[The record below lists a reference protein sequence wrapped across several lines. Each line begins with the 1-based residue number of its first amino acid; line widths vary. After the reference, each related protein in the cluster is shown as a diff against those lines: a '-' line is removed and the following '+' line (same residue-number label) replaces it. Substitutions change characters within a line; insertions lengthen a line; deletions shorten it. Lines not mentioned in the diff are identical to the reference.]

1 MISNATNAMSTD
13 VPGNPLISQ
22 NRTLIDDLLG
32 EQQLLTPVVT
42 FSQKHERH
50 AVAAQEK
57 YYSDLIPLSSPAPGE
72 QYAFAVDLDACT
84 GCQACVTACHNM
96 NGLDDNETWRDV
108 GVLFG
113 GTVLEPLQQTITTA
127 CHHCVDPGC
136 VNGCPVNA
144 YDKDPV
150 TGIVRHLD
158 DQCIG
163 CQYCIWKC
171 PYDVPKYSKKRGI
184 VRKCDMCSSRLAVGE
199 APACVQACPNEA
211 ISITLVNKQQIA
223 HRWKKKDCFLP
234 GSPDPDY
241 TLPTTQYRSNK
252 TLPPNMSPGDLYVVK
267 PEHAHLPLV
276 VMLVLTQLSVGAFC
290 AATILRLFFP
300 SGLLR
305 ELAPFHSLVV
315 LLLGFLAPGAS
326 TMHLGRPLEAWRSFV
341 GLKTSWPSRE
351 IIVFGLF
358 AMFALIYVGS
368 FWLFAVSRFLNI
380 PFWQELFSSRLQNTF
395 GIGGAFTGLAGVF
408 SSMMIYRDTR
418 RTFWRMRFTAPKF
431 SGTTALLG
439 PATILFTMTLQ
450 SVFTPAIAAQP
461 AFRHVVVVVCGFLVV
476 ATTAKL
482 LWELTVFAHLNDRE
496 WTDMKRTAR
505 LMASVLRRATI
516 LRFVCSALGAIMLP
530 ALVFFGVLPPVIATG
545 ILPISLLGELL
556 ERYLFF
562 TAVIPPKMPGGIA
575 S

>member
-1 MISNATNAMSTD
+1 MSTD
-13 VPGNPLISQ
+13 LLQDWHLDEG
-22 NRTLIDDLLG
+22 RTLIDDLLAD
-32 EQQLLTPVVT
+32 EQLLTPVAT
-42 FSQKHERH
+42 FSRKHERQTLP
-50 AVAAQEK
+50 AQAK
-57 YYSDLIPLSSPAPGE
+57 YYSDLIPLSSPAPSE

-84 GCQACVTACHNM
+84 GCKACVTACHNL
-96 NGLDDNETWRDV
+96 NGLDDDETWRDV

-113 GTVLEPLQQTITTA
+113 GTVLEPVQQTITTA
-127 CHHCVDPGC
+127 CHHCVDPAC
-136 VNGCPVNA
+136 MNGCPVNA

-184 VRKCDMCSSRLAVGE
+184 VRKCDMCASRLAVGE

-211 ISITLVNKQQIA
+211 ITITIVNKQQIA
-223 HRWKKKDCFLP
+223 HQWNKKDSFLP

-241 TLPTTQYRSNK
+241 TLPTTQYRTSK
-252 TLPPNMSPGDLYVVK
+252 TLPANMQPGDFFK
-267 PEHAHLPLV
+267 NEPEHAHPPLV

-290 AATILRLFFP
+290 TATILRLLFP

-305 ELAPFHSLVV
+305 ELTPFHSLVA
-315 LLLGFLAPGAS
+315 LLLGFLALGAS
-326 TMHLGRPLEAWRSFV
+326 TMHLGRPLDAWRSFV
-341 GLKTSWPSRE
+341 GLKTSWLSRE
-351 IIVFGLF
+351 IIVFGVF
-358 AMFALIYVGS
+358 AMLALIYAGS
-368 FWLFAVSRFLNI
+368 FWLPAVSRFLNI
-380 PFWQELFSSRLQNTF
+380 PFWRELSSSPLQNTF
-395 GIGGAFTGLAGVF
+395 GIGVAVTGLAGVF

-418 RTFWRMRFTAPKF
+418 RTFWRMTFTAPKF
-431 SGTTALLG
+431 SGTTVLLG

-450 SVFTPAIAAQP
+450 SVLAPTIAAQP
-461 AFRHVVVVVCGFLVV
+461 AFRRVVVLLCGFLAV

-482 LWELTVFAHLNDRE
+482 LWELAVFAHLNDQE
-496 WTDMKRTAR
+496 WPNMKRTAL
-505 LMASVLRRATI
+505 LMSGVLKRATI
-516 LRFVCSALGAIMLP
+516 ARFVCGAVGGILLP
-530 ALVFFGVLPPVIATG
+530 ALVVFGVFPPVVATG
-545 ILPISLLGELL
+545 MLPFSLLGELL

>member
-1 MISNATNAMSTD
+1 MNSSPPLTD
-13 VPGNPLISQ
+13 DSYGLG
-22 NRTLIDDLLG
+22 RTLIDDLLD
-32 EQQLLTPVVT
+32 EQQLLTPVAT
-42 FSQKHERH
+42 FSRKHDRQTLP
-50 AVAAQEK
+50 AQAK

-84 GCQACVTACHNM
+84 GCKACVTACHNL
-96 NGLDDNETWRDV
+96 NGLDDDETWRDV

-113 GTVLEPLQQTITTA
+113 GTVLEPVQQTITTA

-136 VNGCPVNA
+136 MNGCPVKA

-211 ISITLVNKQQIA
+211 ITITLVNKEQIA
-223 HRWKKKDCFLP
+223 HRWKQQESFLP

-241 TLPTTQYRSNK
+241 TLPTTQYRTRK
-252 TLPPNMSPGDLYVVK
+252 TLPDNLRPGDFFQNK

-290 AATILRLFFP
+290 TATILRLFFP
-300 SGLLR
+300 PQIFR
-305 ELAPFHSLVV
+305 ELMPFDSLVA
-315 LLLGFLAPGAS
+315 LLLGFLALGAS

-341 GLKTSWPSRE
+341 GLGTSWLSRE

-358 AMFALIYVGS
+358 AMLALIYSGS
-368 FWLFAVSRFLNI
+368 FWLPALSRWVSV
-380 PFWQELFSSRLQNTF
+380 PFGRELASAPWQNAF
-395 GIGGAFTGLAGVF
+395 GIGVAVTGLAGVF

-418 RTFWRMRFTAPKF
+418 RTFWQIKF
-431 SGTTALLG
+431 SALKFTGTTLLLG
-439 PATILFTMTLQ
+439 PATILLTMTLQ
-450 SVFTPAIAAQP
+450 SAFSPAIAAQP
-461 AFRHVVVVVCGFLVV
+461 AFRQVASLLCGWVALVM
-476 ATTAKL
+476 TAKL
-482 LWELTVFAHLNDRE
+482 LWELKVFTHLNDHE
-496 WTDMKRTAR
+496 WTDMKRTA
-505 LMASVLRRATI
+505 LLIAGVLKSVTI
-516 LRFVCSALGAIMLP
+516 PRFVCGALGG
-530 ALVFFGVLPPVIATG
+530 VVLPVLVLFGLLPPSFLTG
-545 ILPISLLGELL
+545 ILPLSLLGELF

-562 TAVIPPKMPGGIA
+562 TAVVPPKMPGGIA

>member
-1 MISNATNAMSTD
+1 MLA
-13 VPGNPLISQ
+13 
-22 NRTLIDDLLG
+22 
-32 EQQLLTPVVT
+32 EQQLLTPVAT
-42 FSQKHERH
+42 FSRKHERH
-50 AVAAQEK
+50 TLPAQAK
-57 YYSDLIPLSSPAPGE
+57 YYRDLIPLSSPEAGE

-84 GCQACVTACHNM
+84 GCKACVTACHNL
-96 NGLDDNETWRDV
+96 NGLDDDETWRDV

-113 GTVLEPLQQTITTA
+113 GTVLEPVQQTITTA
-127 CHHCVDPGC
+127 CHHCVDPAC
-136 VNGCPVNA
+136 MNGCPVNA

-211 ISITLVNKQQIA
+211 ITITLVNQQQVAHQRKQ
-223 HRWKKKDCFLP
+223 KDSFLP

-241 TLPTTQYRSNK
+241 TLPTTQYRTSK
-252 TLPPNMSPGDLYVVK
+252 TLPANMRPGDFFKNK
-267 PEHAHLPLV
+267 PEHAHPPLV
-276 VMLVLTQLSVGAFC
+276 VMLVVTQLSVGAFC
-290 AATILRLFFP
+290 TATILRLLFP

-305 ELAPFHSLVV
+305 ELTPFHSLVA
-315 LLLGFLAPGAS
+315 LLLGFLALGAS

-341 GLKTSWPSRE
+341 GLRTSWLSRE

-358 AMFALIYVGS
+358 AMLALIYAAS
-368 FWLFAVSRFLNI
+368 FWLPAVSRFVNI
-380 PFWQELFSSRLQNTF
+380 PFWRELSSSPLQNAF
-395 GIGGAFTGLAGVF
+395 GIGVAVTGLAGVF
-408 SSMMIYRDTR
+408 CSMMIYRDTR
-418 RTFWRMRFTAPKF
+418 RTFWRTTITTLKFT
-431 SGTTALLG
+431 GTMLLLG

-450 SVFTPAIAAQP
+450 SVFAPAIATQP
-461 AFRHVVVVVCGFLVV
+461 TFRHLVVLLCGFLAV
-476 ATTAKL
+476 TMTAKL
-482 LWELTVFAHLNDRE
+482 LWELTVFAHLKDRE
-496 WTDMKRTAR
+496 WTDMKRTAL
-505 LMASVLRRATI
+505 LMSGVLKRATVP
-516 LRFVCSALGAIMLP
+516 RFVCGALGGVVIP
-530 ALVFFGVLPPVIATG
+530 VLVAFGALPPVIATG
-545 ILPISLLGELL
+545 ILPFALLGELL